1 MVTNHYGDGIFDVL
15 GALGAAFVIIKFSR
29 RLSQSHLLK
38 PLSYFLSIYGR
49 NSLVVL
55 CIHLIE
61 LDTFPWYVISSRL
74 PYALGVIVLFVLKVM
89 MSVIGVWGVIKLRGI
104 WVDIGNK
111 LMVL

>member
-74 PYALGVIVLFVLKVM
+74 PYALGIIVLFALKVM
-89 MSVIGVWGVIKLRGI
+89 LGVMGVLGVKRMGR
-104 WVDIGNK
+104 VRADIGDK
-111 LMVL
+111 